1 MIDPV
6 STLPSIAQTSLQ
18 GMQRAQAQLSA
29 AASNIA
35 RLPEVTEP
43 GQGGDVVDLSTDMV
57 ALLSSRDNF
66 MANVE
71 AAKTGDQMQRDLLNM
86 IG

>member
-18 GMQRAQAQLSA
+18 GMQRAQAQLNTA
-29 AASNIA
+29 ATNIA
-35 RLPEVTEP
+35 RLPEVTQP

-86 IG
+86 IA